1 MPQNQFLVLVIKESQ
16 EQEMRVTF
24 FKGRLKMCHFFWI
37 QENFIFKKYIKIYFV
52 NPEMLVHC

>member
-24 FKGRLKMCHFFWI
+24 FKGRLKVCDFFLDSR
-37 QENFIFKKYIKIYFV
+37 KLYSRKVYFV
-52 NPEMLVHC
+52 NPDMHVHC